1 MLTIEERIKVAGVV
15 INNFPVPVEDEI
27 KRKVYKRAITCDVP
41 RGTIT
46 EDLKCL
52 DAKQSLYINLR
63 RCMKGLVNADYG
75 KHKKELELIGN
86 LVTVKEIILPNCG
99 TKVVLREVI

>member
-52 DAKQSLYINLR
+52 DAKQSLCINLR
-63 RCMKGLVNADYG
+63 RYMKGLVNADYG
-75 KHKKELELIGN
+75 KHKKEPIGN